1 MNEKVLCIP
10 AHMSYEDIE
19 RFVDVESLYIS
30 REEAETDDNYRQ
42 IIPYC
47 IFFNN
52 DSQRFLIYKRTKI
65 GKETR
70 LRDKYSIGVGGHVN
84 PSDGFGW
91 EAINNAMRREA
102 QEELGV
108 IPRKTLGDIYIE
120 LNESDVDRVHLGIAR
135 LVYGYEEILKPSNEI
150 VSWDYVSIQDLLKYP
165 LESWSK
171 FCVERIVEDWGEW
184 LGLLTRGC
192 YDEQI
197 F

>member
-1 MNEKVLCIP
+1 LGCLYLHYLKILEGVMNEKVLCIP

-70 LRDKYSIGVGGHVN
+70 LRDKYSI
-84 PSDGFGW
+84 D
-91 EAINNAMRREA
+91 
-102 QEELGV
+102 
-108 IPRKTLGDIYIE
+108 D
-120 LNESDVDRVHLGIAR
+120 
-135 LVYGYEEILKPSNEI
+135 
-150 VSWDYVSIQDLLKYP
+150 
-165 LESWSK
+165 
-171 FCVERIVEDWGEW
+171 
-184 LGLLTRGC
+184 
-192 YDEQI
+192 DEVP

>member
-70 LRDKYSIGVGGHVN
+70 LRDKYSI
-84 PSDGFGW
+84 D
-91 EAINNAMRREA
+91 
-102 QEELGV
+102 
-108 IPRKTLGDIYIE
+108 D
-120 LNESDVDRVHLGIAR
+120 
-135 LVYGYEEILKPSNEI
+135 
-150 VSWDYVSIQDLLKYP
+150 
-165 LESWSK
+165 
-171 FCVERIVEDWGEW
+171 
-184 LGLLTRGC
+184 
-192 YDEQI
+192 DEVP

>member
-91 EAINNAMRREA
+91 EAVNNAMRREA

-120 LNESDVDRVHLGIAR
+120 LNETAVDRVHLGVASFCTKWA
-135 LVYGYEEILKPSNEI
+135 GELKPSDEI
-150 VSWDYVSIQDLLKYP
+150 PEWRWHTIEELDKMP
-165 LESWSK
+165 LESWS
-171 FCVERIVEDWGEW
+171 RYILDTM
-184 LGLLTRGC
+184 LGRV
-192 YDEQI
+192 
-197 F
+197 